1 MVPIL
6 FKNDLD
12 IKKVQEKVL
21 GIDTRRLFKP
31 LCSLKFIKKYQVKYS
46 FSKNANDIYKRG
58 IYIPSGHDLK
68 NKEIKYISTILNN
81 LVI

>member
-12 IKKVQEKVL
+12 IKKVQEKLKVL

-46 FSKNANDIYKRG
+46 FSKMQMTYIKEVFIYPQDMIEK
-58 IYIPSGHDLK
+58 
-68 NKEIKYISTILNN
+68 
-81 LVI
+81 